1 MGSNPRSANGSRRRS
16 LLKRMRAVGAPCWI
30 CGLPIDYSLPARHP
44 LSFEC
49 DELVPVSRGGS
60 PYDPA
65 NCAAAHRCCNQWRSN
80 RSVQTVER
88 MRGEARERFG
98 AWASPQAFCEAMRAL
113 KSSQRSSC
121 PVRHPKR
128 SSGLL

>member
-1 MGSNPRSANGSRRRS
+1 MGSNPRSANGARRRS

-65 NCAAAHRCCNQWRSN
+65 NCAAAHRCCNQWRGN
-80 RSVQTVER
+80 RSVAQVEAVR
-88 MRGEARERFG
+88 SAIS
-98 AWASPQAFCEAMRAL
+98 WDSPIGFCEAA
-113 KSSQRSSC
+113 RSAAKGSRT
-121 PVRHPKR
+121 PVRRPKR
-128 SSGLL
+128 SSGAL

>member
-1 MGSNPRSANGSRRRS
+1 MGNPRSANGSRRRS

-65 NCAAAHRCCNQWRSN
+65 NCAAAHRCCNQWRSAKSVAQVEAV
-80 RSVQTVER
+80 RSAVAYR
-88 MRGEARERFG
+88 DPIG
-98 AWASPQAFCEAMRAL
+98 FCEAARAAA
-113 KSSQRSSC
+113 KGSQT
-121 PVRHPKR
+121 PVRRPKR
-128 SSGLL
+128 SSGAL